1 MHTVL
6 EGAFAVVR
14 QWLIANW
21 HIAHIV
27 FFLFAYSFCP
37 IVTYQESSSLGN
49 VGCTT
54 SESVRYFKKMYHKV
68 RLRVVCEF
76 HLCGWLHANAREHC
90 RETAHHA

>member
-1 MHTVL
+1 MRTVL
-6 EGAFAVVR
+6 EEAFAVVR

-37 IVTYQESSSLGN
+37 IVTYQQSSSLGN

-54 SESVRYFKKMYHKV
+54 SESVRYLKKNLSQSAIESRV
-68 RLRVVCEF
+68 WIPPLRV
-76 HLCGWLHANAREHC
+76 ASR
-90 RETAHHA
+90 